1 MDYEYIKQAIAQLET
16 TASKLKDLVE
26 TVPPERAKIH
36 LVREM
41 QAAIREALASLEAAI
56 APPNLEHLPPDVLER
71 AEASGIP
78 LGDIEV
84 QVAIASHDLSQVM
97 GILTEIENR
106 AESIRRPR
114 EYFLVR
120 LPDMPVE
127 RLGSRLPVYTAADFQ
142 QSKEPPTKEFR
153 DRLKAKYGLDRLTG
167 KSPRSRSTLFEKIKQ
182 AKQTLERPETPNP
195 RSDKIETSPTVEA
208 HNWELD
214 EDIPF

>member
-1 MDYEYIKQAIAQLET
+1 
-16 TASKLKDLVE
+16 
-26 TVPPERAKIH
+26 
-36 LVREM
+36 M
-41 QAAIREALASLEAAI
+41 QDAIREALAGLEAAI
-56 APPNLEHLPPDVLER
+56 APPNLEYLPPDVLER
-71 AEASGIP
+71 AEALKIP

-97 GILTEIENR
+97 GILAEMENR

-114 EYFLVR
+114 EYFLFR

-142 QSKEPPTKEFR
+142 QSEEPPSKEVR
-153 DRLKAKYGLDRLTG
+153 DRLKAKYGLDRLG
-167 KSPRSRSTLFEKIKQ
+167 KSPRSRSTLFEQIKQ
-182 AKQTLERPETPNP
+182 AKQALERPEKPDP

>member
-1 MDYEYIKQAIAQLET
+1 MDYDFIKQAIARLET
-16 TASKLKDLVE
+16 TTDRLKYLVE
-26 TVPPERAKIH
+26 TVPPERAKIQRI
-36 LVREM
+36 REM
-41 QAAIREALASLEAAI
+41 QDAIREALASLEAAI

-71 AEASGIP
+71 AEALGIP

-97 GILTEIENR
+97 GIIAEIENR
-106 AESIRRPR
+106 AEAIRRPR

-127 RLGSRLPVYTAADFQ
+127 RLGSRLPVYTVADFQ
-142 QSKEPPTKEFR
+142 QSEEPLPKEVR
-153 DRLKAKYGLDRLTG
+153 DRLKAKYGLDRLMGQT
-167 KSPRSRSTLFEKIKQ
+167 PRSRSTLFEKIKR
-182 AKQTLERPETPNP
+182 ARQTLERPETPDS
-195 RSDKIETSPTVEA
+195 RSEIIETSPTVEA